1 MAKAVIS
8 NKIYLD
14 KPDEGFESIEKAL
27 TYKIAPTDGNS
38 TMVIRGKRISK
49 IETVKNFTR
58 VTTKVL
64 SIPQGRF
71 DLIPEYYE
79 VLDRRVYNEV
89 PFPNPK
95 FELNEDQLP
104 IYNSVEDSCFIN
116 AAPGW
121 GKTFTAL
128 HIARKL
134 AQKTLII
141 THTVALRDQWAGEI
155 EKMFGHPPG
164 LIGSGTFDVE
174 DHFIVVSNIQTLV
187 KVADNYAKE
196 FGLVIV
202 DEAHH
207 LPATTFTSTLDKF
220 HARYRIGLSG
230 TMTRKDGKHVL
241 YTDSFGPTVYK
252 PPKSNTIDPVVRI
265 LKTGK
270 QLTHGVPW
278 VNKMNDLLYDEDY
291 QQFIANIAKAQI
303 AKGHRVLITADR
315 VEFLEKVS
323 EFIGKDTCVLITGS
337 TETKSQEVRERL
349 LKEVSDGHKMCVAA
363 SRQIFTEGLSL
374 NILSCVI
381 LAVPSGNKTILE
393 QLIGRIMRKH
403 KIKEMLPP
411 EVIDLQFAGYDS
423 KKHNNDRIAFYLE
436 MGWEILS
443 V

>member
-1 MAKAVIS
+1 MAKAIIS

-14 KPDEGFESIEKAL
+14 KPEDGFKSVEDAL
-27 TYKIAPTDGNS
+27 TYKIIPADGAS
-38 TMVIRGKRISK
+38 MVVRGRRISK
-49 IETVKNFTR
+49 IETIKNFTR
-58 VTTKVL
+58 VTPNIL
-64 SIPQGRF
+64 SIPQGRS
-71 DLIPEYYE
+71 DLIPEGYE
-79 VLDRRVYNEV
+79 IVDRRTYNEV

-95 FELNEDQLP
+95 FELFDDQLP
-104 IYNSVEDSCFIN
+104 VFNSVEDSCFIN

-141 THTVALRDQWAGEI
+141 THTVALRDQWAKEV
-155 EKMFGHPPG
+155 EKLFDMPPG
-164 LIGSGTFDVE
+164 IIGSGIFDTE
-174 DHFIVVSNIQTLV
+174 DHFIVVANIQTLV
-187 KVADNYAKE
+187 KVADEYAKE

-207 LPATTFTSTLDKF
+207 LPATTFTTTLEKF

-230 TMTRKDGKHVL
+230 TMVRKDGKHCL

-270 QLTHGVPW
+270 QLTYGVPW

-291 QQFIANIAKAQI
+291 QQFIATLAKVQI

-315 VEFLEKVS
+315 VEFLEKVA

-349 LKEVSDGHKMCVAA
+349 LQEVSDGHKMCVAA

-374 NILSCVI
+374 SILSCVI
-381 LAVPSGNKTILE
+381 LAVPTGNKVILE
-393 QLIGRIMRKH
+393 QLVGRIMRKH
-403 KIKEMLPP
+403 KIKENMPP
-411 EVIDLQFAGYDS
+411 EVIDLQFSGHDS